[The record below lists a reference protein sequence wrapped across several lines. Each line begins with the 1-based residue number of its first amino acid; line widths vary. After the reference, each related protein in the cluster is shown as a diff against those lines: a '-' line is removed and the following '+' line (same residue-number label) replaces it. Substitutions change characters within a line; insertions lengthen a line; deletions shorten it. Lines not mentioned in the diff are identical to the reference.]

1 MVEWSGRLATVA
13 TLTPE
18 RAAVR
23 VSMGTVVECVAMK
36 SSKYSLFLTL
46 ICVGCDELTQKKDQP
61 RTEQSSSAPKQAALA
76 SGEEKRFAFPPKS
89 TPFPE
94 SSVAL
99 DTMTGQLCKTYSWE
113 DNAHFPKGLPLCSE
127 LSAMARSSL
136 TGATKAFRGFTYR
149 FNGTKW
155 VKGAKAL
162 KYNEKIQPEP
172 WSDDQYDP
180 LNLLSKEERA
190 KRILTVEQIQKV
202 ADQFGVSYEEALEEA
217 KQQGYQVP
225 IKH

>member
-1 MVEWSGRLATVA
+1 
-13 TLTPE
+13 
-18 RAAVR
+18 
-23 VSMGTVVECVAMK
+23 MK
-36 SSKYSLFLTL
+36 CSKFCLFFTL
-46 ICVGCDELTQKKDQP
+46 ILVGCDELRQKEQP
-61 RTEQSSSAPKQAALA
+61 RTEQSSPAPKQAVPA
-76 SGEEKRFAFPPKS
+76 SSEEKRFAFPPKS

-99 DTMTGQLCKTYSWE
+99 DTMSGQLCKTYAWE
-113 DNAHFPKGLPLCSE
+113 DNVRSPKGLPLCSE
-127 LSAMARSSL
+127 LIATKNSF
-136 TGATKAFRGFTYR
+136 TGATKAYAGFTYS

-162 KYNEKIQPEP
+162 KYDEKIQPHP

-180 LNLLSKEERA
+180 LNLFSKEEKA
-190 KRILTVEQIQKV
+190 KRTLTVDQIQKV
-202 ADQFGVSYEEALEEA
+202 ADQFGVSYEEALEDA